1 MNILLLLIVSVLP
14 VIIVARYIYNKDK
27 NKEPLKLLIK
37 LFLGGILSVF
47 LTLFLTAFLERI
59 FPFFK
64 IDTDKLDLIE
74 LLVNVFVGIALIEEF
89 SKWIITYIISYKNKE
104 FDEFYDMIVYSVFV
118 SLGFALF
125 ENIIYVFTQGLGI
138 GIFRAIISVPCHA
151 FIGIFMGYYL
161 GLAKIASLNNNKS
174 LEIKNKLFSI
184 FISILLHGIYDY
196 CLLSGKIVL
205 FIVFIIFMIS
215 LYVFAITKVNKISNI
230 IGKMKYKNDFC
241 PVCGSRVVADIC
253 ENCGNKNN

>member
-1 MNILLLLIVSVLP
+1 MKILLLLLVSILP
-14 VIIVARYIYNKDK
+14 VIIVAKYIYNKDI

-37 LFLGGILSVF
+37 LFIGGIFSVF
-47 LTLFLTAFLERI
+47 ITLFLTTILEII

-64 IDTDKLDLIE
+64 IDTDKLNLLE
-74 LLVNVFVGIALIEEF
+74 LLISVFIGIALIEEL
-89 SKWIITYIISYKNKE
+89 SKWIITYILSYKNKE

-125 ENIIYVFTQGLGI
+125 ENIIYVFDEGI
-138 GIFRAIISVPCHA
+138 GIGILRAILSVPAHA

-161 GLAKIASLNNNKS
+161 GLAKISSLNKNKS
-174 LEIKNKLFSI
+174 LEIKNKLFSLLI
-184 FISILLHGIYDY
+184 PILLHGVYDY
-196 CLLSGKIVL
+196 CLLSGKVIL

-215 LYVFAITKVNKISNI
+215 LYVFAITKADNISKI

-241 PVCGSRVVADIC
+241 PICGSRVVSDIC
-253 ENCGNKNN
+253 NNCGNKNE